1 MSKKDDKVGKKLDVE
16 KRKKKKGSKK
26 ERWKR
31 FAKNR
36 RPILDYALAQ
46 KQKRS
51 SITVYIQLRGKFA
64 KIFKASFSPFL
75 S

>member
-1 MSKKDDKVGKKLDVE
+1 MSKKNDKLGKRTRC
-16 KRKKKKGSKK
+16 RKKKKE
-26 ERWKR
+26 EREQERKMEKIR
-31 FAKNR
+31 QNR

>member
-1 MSKKDDKVGKKLDVE
+1 MSKKNDKLGKKLDVE

-51 SITVYIQLRGKFA
+51 SISVYIQLRGKFA

>member
-1 MSKKDDKVGKKLDVE
+1 MSKKDDKLGKKLDVE

-64 KIFKASFSPFL
+64 KLKHLFL
-75 S
+75 RF

>member
-64 KIFKASFSPFL
+64 KLKHLFPRF
-75 S
+75 